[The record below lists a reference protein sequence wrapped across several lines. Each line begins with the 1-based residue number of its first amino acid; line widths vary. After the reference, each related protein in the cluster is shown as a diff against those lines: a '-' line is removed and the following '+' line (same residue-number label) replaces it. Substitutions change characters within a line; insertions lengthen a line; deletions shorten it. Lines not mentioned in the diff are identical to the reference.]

1 MLCSCDAAAA
11 SRGVLPVT
19 ALQEAQPVDIIIYH
33 NPACGTSRNVLGL
46 IRNAGIEPEIIE
58 YLQAPPG
65 RATLEA
71 VIARMQVPVRDLV
84 RQKEAL
90 YAELALADAD
100 DAALV
105 DAMLAHPVL
114 INRPVVITE
123 RAARLCRPS
132 ETVLELLPLPQR
144 GAFAKEDGQ
153 PVVDAAGRP
162 IA

>member
-1 MLCSCDAAAA
+1 MAGN
-11 SRGVLPVT
+11 GVT
-19 ALQEAQPVDIIIYH
+19 IWH

-46 IRNAGIEPEIIE
+46 IRNAGIEPAIVE
-58 YLQAPPG
+58 YLRAPPD
-65 RATLEA
+65 RATLKG

-114 INRPVVITE
+114 INRPVVIMAD
-123 RAARLCRPS
+123 AARLCRPS
-132 ETVLELLPLPQR
+132 ETVLEL
-144 GAFAKEDGQ
+144 
-153 PVVDAAGRP
+153 